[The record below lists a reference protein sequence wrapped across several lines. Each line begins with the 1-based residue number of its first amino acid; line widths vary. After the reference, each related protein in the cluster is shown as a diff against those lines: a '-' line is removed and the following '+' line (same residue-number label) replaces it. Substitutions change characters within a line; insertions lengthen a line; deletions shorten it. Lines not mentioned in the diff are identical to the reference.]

1 MIDTSSANAELAQ
14 SLVGSIGQAFSPEL
28 VIIATPIAAVSSTLR
43 EEFLLNPE
51 SWFID
56 IGGVKTEVVEQVEEF
71 PEIARRFCATHP
83 MAGREFSGP
92 ESAQSDLFEG
102 RAWVITPNLFS
113 SPGVVAAA
121 REVVELLGASAYELS
136 AIEHDRAIALVSHLP
151 QVMSS
156 LLAAQMVDAGPNEL
170 DIAGQGIRDATR
182 LAHSSPALWSALLM
196 ANRDPLIPYLL
207 NVQRDLANL
216 IESLKGLN
224 DISIKELFERGGAGK
239 SRLPGKHGAKS
250 RNYSYLPVVIDD
262 QPGRLASLFTEC
274 AVAEVNVEDLQIEH
288 SPGQETGLI
297 TLALSPDDAERL
309 FRHLTLQKWL
319 VQTIRK

>member
-1 MIDTSSANAELAQ
+1 MTGVQTCAL
-14 SLVGSIGQAFSPEL
+14 
-28 VIIATPIAAVSSTLR
+28 PI
-43 EEFLLNPE
+43 
-51 SWFID
+51 
-56 IGGVKTEVVEQVEEF
+56 
-71 PEIARRFCATHP
+71 C
-83 MAGREFSGP
+83 
-92 ESAQSDLFEG
+92 
-102 RAWVITPNLFS
+102 
-113 SPGVVAAA
+113 
-121 REVVELLGASAYELS
+121 
-136 AIEHDRAIALVSHLP
+136 
-151 QVMSS
+151 S
-156 LLAAQMVDAGPNEL
+156 LLAAQLVDAGPNEL

-239 SRLPGKHGAKS
+239 ARLPGKHGAKS

-274 AVAEVNVEDLQIEH
+274 AAAEVNVEDLQIEH